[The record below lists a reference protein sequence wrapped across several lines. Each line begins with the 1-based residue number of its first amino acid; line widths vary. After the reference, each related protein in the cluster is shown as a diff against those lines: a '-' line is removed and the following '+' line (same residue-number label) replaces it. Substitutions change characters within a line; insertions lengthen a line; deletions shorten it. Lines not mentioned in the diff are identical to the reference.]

1 MGAMGSTARGG
12 KDDPYGWVM
21 VFVGFSLMTMSFG
34 GLGAVGVFLK
44 PIAAEFGWSRGGIA
58 LGYTTAAFSA
68 AVFGMLWGFLADR
81 NPTRRFT
88 LMGALAIAISMLL
101 LSQITAQ
108 WQYYLS
114 FFIFGA
120 FGHGALASTM
130 WANIGQWFTRHMG
143 LALGIGLA
151 GGAFGQAVVPLA
163 SRFLIS
169 AYDWRTAYLVLAAV
183 YLVLGLAIAAL
194 TRDPPA
200 KRARLAAVRETEA
213 KSTPWSLGGARH
225 AVTWFSLAVIFCCT
239 CMSLAV
245 VHVVPMLS
253 DRGFRPEIAAGALTT
268 LMLVGVLGR
277 MSAGMICD
285 LIGPIRTYALMSLGQ
300 TLLVI
305 WFPHIETLLGVY
317 LLAGLFGFAF
327 SGVMASMVICVNVAA
342 PAGVAARAWSIVSFF
357 AWIGMGAGSYMGGL
371 LFDLTGGYTWAY
383 AFAAAMGIVNLVIL
397 ALFYISR
404 SKQQPALATG

>member
-1 MGAMGSTARGG
+1 MHSTARED
-12 KDDPYGWVM
+12 KDSPYGWVM
-21 VFVGFSLMTMSFG
+21 VFVGFALMSMSFG

-44 PIAAEFGWSRGGIA
+44 PIAAEFGWSRGSIA

-68 AVFGMLWGFLADR
+68 ALFGVLWGFLADR
-81 NPTRRFT
+81 HPTRRFT
-88 LMGALAIAISMLL
+88 LMGALAIAIAMLA
-101 LSQITAQ
+101 LSRVTAQ
-108 WQYYLS
+108 WQYYLA
-114 FFIFGA
+114 FFVFGA

-130 WANIGQWFTRHMG
+130 WANIGQWFTRNMG

-163 SRFLIS
+163 ARFLIS
-169 AYDWRTAYLVLAAV
+169 AYDWQTAYLVLGVV
-183 YLVLGLAIAAL
+183 YLVLGLSIAAL

-200 KRARLAAVRETEA
+200 KRARLAAISKTKA
-213 KSTPWSLGGARH
+213 KGGSWHLGEARH
-225 AVTWFSLAVIFCCT
+225 AVTWFSMAVIFCCS

-253 DRGFRPEIAAGALTT
+253 DRGFKPEIAAGALTT

-277 MSAGMICD
+277 MGAGRICD

-305 WFPHIETLLGVY
+305 WFPHIEALFGVY
-317 LLAGLFGFAF
+317 LLAALFGFSF
-327 SGVMASMVICVNVAA
+327 SGVMASMVICVNVVV

-357 AWIGMGAGSYMGGL
+357 AWIGMGTGSYMGGFI
-371 LFDLTGGYTWAY
+371 FDLTGGYTWAY
-383 AFAAAMGIVNLVIL
+383 AFAAAMGSINLVIL

-404 SKQQPALATG
+404 GKRQPAVVTA

>member
-1 MGAMGSTARGG
+1 MHSTARED
-12 KDDPYGWVM
+12 KDSPYGWVM
-21 VFVGFSLMTMSFG
+21 VFVGFALMSMSFG

-44 PIAAEFGWSRGGIA
+44 PIAAEFGWSRGSIA

-68 AVFGMLWGFLADR
+68 ALFGVLWGFLADR
-81 NPTRRFT
+81 HPTRRFT
-88 LMGALAIAISMLL
+88 LMGALAIAIAMLA
-101 LSQITAQ
+101 LSRVTAQ
-108 WQYYLS
+108 WQYYLA
-114 FFIFGA
+114 FFVFGA

-130 WANIGQWFTRHMG
+130 WANIGQWFTRNMG

-163 SRFLIS
+163 ARFLIS
-169 AYDWRTAYLVLAAV
+169 AYDWQTAYLVLGVV
-183 YLVLGLAIAAL
+183 YLVLGLSIAAL

-200 KRARLAAVRETEA
+200 KRARLAAISKTKA
-213 KSTPWSLGGARH
+213 KGGSWHLGEARH
-225 AVTWFSLAVIFCCT
+225 AVTWFSMAVIFCCS

-253 DRGFRPEIAAGALTT
+253 DRGFKPEIAAGALTT

-277 MSAGMICD
+277 MGAGRICD

-305 WFPHIETLLGVY
+305 WFPHIEALFGVY
-317 LLAGLFGFAF
+317 LLAALFGFSF
-327 SGVMASMVICVNVAA
+327 SGVMASMVICVNVVV

-357 AWIGMGAGSYMGGL
+357 AWIGMGTGSYMGGFI
-371 LFDLTGGYTWAY
+371 FDLTGGYTWAF
-383 AFAAAMGIVNLVIL
+383 AFAAAMGSINLVIL

-404 SKQQPALATG
+404 GKRQPAVVTA

>member
-1 MGAMGSTARGG
+1 MQTAVRDDK

-44 PIAAEFGWSRGGIA
+44 PIAAEFGWSRGAIA

-68 AVFGMLWGFLADR
+68 AAFGILWGFLADR
-81 NPTRRFT
+81 HPTRYFT
-88 LMGALAIAISMLL
+88 LMGALAIGVAMLA

-130 WANIGQWFTRHMG
+130 WANIGQWFTRNMG

-163 SRFLIS
+163 ARFLIS
-169 AYDWRTAYLVLAAV
+169 AYDWQTAYLVLGVV
-183 YLVLGLAIAAL
+183 YLVLGLTIAAL

-200 KRARLAAVRETEA
+200 KRARMAARNGSEA
-213 KSTPWSLGGARH
+213 RGGSWHLGEGRH
-225 AVTWFSLAVIFCCT
+225 AVTWFSIAVIFCCS

-253 DRGFRPEIAAGALTT
+253 DRGFEPEVAAGALTT
-268 LMLVGVLGR
+268 LMLFGVLGR
-277 MSAGMICD
+277 LGAGRICD
-285 LIGPIRTYALMSLGQ
+285 LIGPVRTYAMMSAGQ
-300 TLLVI
+300 TVLVI
-305 WFPHIETLLGVY
+305 WFPHIESLFGVY
-317 LLAGLFGFAF
+317 LLASLFGFSF
-327 SGVMASMVICVNVAA
+327 SGVMASMVISVNVVV
-342 PAGVAARAWSIVSFF
+342 PAQVAARAWSIVSFF
-357 AWIGMGAGSYMGGL
+357 AWIGMGTGSYMGGL
-371 LFDLTGGYTWAY
+371 LFDVTGGYPWAY
-383 AFAAAMGIVNLVIL
+383 AFAAAMGSINLVVL
-397 ALFYISR
+397 ALFYFSR
-404 SKQQPALATG
+404 GRQQPAVVTA

>member
-1 MGAMGSTARGG
+1 MHSTARED
-12 KDDPYGWVM
+12 KDSPYGWVM
-21 VFVGFSLMTMSFG
+21 VFVGFALMSMSFG

-44 PIAAEFGWSRGGIA
+44 PIAAEFGWSRGSIA

-68 AVFGMLWGFLADR
+68 ALFGVLWGFLADR
-81 NPTRRFT
+81 HPTRRFT
-88 LMGALAIAISMLL
+88 LMGALAIAIAMLA
-101 LSQITAQ
+101 LSRVTAQ
-108 WQYYLS
+108 WQYYLA
-114 FFIFGA
+114 FFVFGA

-130 WANIGQWFTRHMG
+130 WANIGQWFTRNMG

-163 SRFLIS
+163 ARFLIS
-169 AYDWRTAYLVLAAV
+169 AYDWQTAYLVLGVV
-183 YLVLGLAIAAL
+183 YLVLGLSIAAL

-200 KRARLAAVRETEA
+200 KRARLAAISKTKA
-213 KSTPWSLGGARH
+213 KGGSWHLGEARH
-225 AVTWFSLAVIFCCT
+225 PVTWFSMAVIFCCS

-253 DRGFRPEIAAGALTT
+253 DRGFKPEIAAGALTT

-277 MSAGMICD
+277 MGAGRICD

-305 WFPHIETLLGVY
+305 WFPHIEALFGVY
-317 LLAGLFGFAF
+317 LLAALFGFSF
-327 SGVMASMVICVNVAA
+327 SGVMASMVICVNVVV

-357 AWIGMGAGSYMGGL
+357 AWIGMGTGSYMGGFI
-371 LFDLTGGYTWAY
+371 FDLTGGYTWAY
-383 AFAAAMGIVNLVIL
+383 AFAAAMGSINLVIL

-404 SKQQPALATG
+404 GKRQPAVVTA